1 MSHISIFSRD
11 DPENIQVLLGTC
23 CIILV
28 YLPKS
33 AVGGMSMPDFGVHVV
48 CFVVCFFLR
57 F

>member
-1 MSHISIFSRD
+1 MGISIFSRD